1 MSASLDGSG
10 GYIVTTAGGA
20 ANCGSGAF
28 TYMALFNLNV
38 GNSGIASGLATATL
52 TRELLTDTSHLFS
65 RNDFSA
71 SGFGTAT
78 IGSWFVGGVGKA
90 AGSSLYQYHIWP
102 YDPAGTGV
110 MSHGGSGQSD
120 SDGSALTL
128 LRIGDAENN
137 VVKGNCLIAVDAWW
151 TSKVADASLDTLKSS
166 QISAWD
172 ALTPAELRHLGSW
185 DGVNAVTR
193 LRGSSVFSSLVG
205 AVGVGANPTGF
216 NFSLAGAPAPTG
228 AQLMFV

>member
-1 MSASLDGSG
+1 MSASFNGAG

-20 ANCGSGAF
+20 ANCGTGAF
-28 TYMALFNLNV
+28 TYMALFNLTL
-38 GNSGIASGLATATL
+38 GNSGIASGFASTTL
-52 TRELLTDTSHLFS
+52 TRELLTDTAHLFS

-78 IGSWFVGGVGKA
+78 PGSWFVGGVSKA
-90 AGSSLYQYHIWP
+90 AGSSLYQYHLWP
-102 YDPAGTGV
+102 YDPAGTGT

-137 VVKGNCLIAVDAWW
+137 VVKGNCLIAVDSWW
-151 TSKVADASLDTLKSS
+151 ASKVADASLDTLKSN

-172 ALTPAELRHLGSW
+172 SLTPAELRHLGSW

-193 LRGSSVFSSLVG
+193 IRGSSVFSSLNG
-205 AVGVGANPTGF
+205 TVGVGANPTGF
-216 NFSLAGAPAPTG
+216 NFSLAGAPVQAG
-228 AQLMFV
+228 AMAMFF

>member
-1 MSASLDGSG
+1 MSASFNGAG
-10 GYIVTTAGGA
+10 GYIVTTAGAA

-28 TYMALFNLNV
+28 TYMCLVNINV
-38 GNSGIASGLATATL
+38 GNGGIGSGFASSTL
-52 TRELLTDTSHLFS
+52 TRELLTDTAHLFS

-71 SGFGTAT
+71 SGFGTLST
-78 IGSWFVGGVGKA
+78 GSWYVAGVSKA
-90 AGSSLYQYHIWP
+90 AGSSLYQYHLWP
-102 YDPAGTGV
+102 YDPAGTGT

-151 TSKVADASLDTLKSS
+151 TSKVADASLDTLKSN

-185 DGVNAVTR
+185 DGVNAVSTV
-193 LRGSSVFSSLVG
+193 RGSSAFSSLNG
-205 AVGVGANPTGF
+205 TVGVGANPTSF
-216 NFSLAGAPAPTG
+216 NFSLSAAAAPTG